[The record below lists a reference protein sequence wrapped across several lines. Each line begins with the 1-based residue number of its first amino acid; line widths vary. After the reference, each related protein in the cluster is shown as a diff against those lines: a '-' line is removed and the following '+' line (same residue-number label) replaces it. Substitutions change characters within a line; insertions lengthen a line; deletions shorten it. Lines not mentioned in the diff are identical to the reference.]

1 MPSNKTV
8 LQARHDALLA
18 KDLLEA
24 LFPTDT
30 TPEHVRNIAEIHHPA
45 FKSIRADIRAGRL
58 TIAQASRA
66 VLKTYYNLLDLP
78 CLQKI

>member
-1 MPSNKTV
+1 MPSNRTV

-24 LFPTDT
+24 LFPTDR
-30 TPEHVRNIAEIHHPA
+30 TPAHVRNIAEIHHPA
-45 FKSIRADIRAGRL
+45 FRAIRTDINDGRL
-58 TIAQASRA
+58 TLSQASRA

-78 CLQKI
+78 CRQKT